1 MGGGKIWFCCACK
14 INFPSK
20 PQKCGGFFMY
30 SLGVDRAEY
39 FQASSPSGFA
49 VSSSGRAEPPKS
61 LKKSFGP
68 GRAGPIVLKHPRN
81 HNYNILQM
89 HFVVPNSNIPSHC
102 HSMVG
107 PLL

>member
-49 VSSSGRAEPPKS
+49 VSSSGRAGPRPDCEVKS
-61 LKKSFGP
+61 
-68 GRAGPIVLKHPRN
+68 RAGSGFIFSGSGRVGLS
-81 HNYNILQM
+81 HNYE
-89 HFVVPNSNIPSHC
+89 VKA
-102 HSMVG
+102 
-107 PLL
+107 